1 MLPLLTSRIGSA
13 GNLHLPN
20 RLQAVAAVA
29 GMGLTMV
36 LAAAANAAPITA
48 PTRTAPSIPS
58 PATAPTAPVAP
69 TVAPKPSAPVAGS
82 GAGWLTRQTTRS
94 SGGYSRLGQGLAN
107 KPAAAATIP
116 APALSGTTTTIS
128 GQAVQPALQAETGNA
143 KEN

>member
-1 MLPLLTSRIGSA
+1 MAQKKQSKPSKSVPTSS
-13 GNLHLPN
+13 
-20 RLQAVAAVA
+20 
-29 GMGLTMV
+29 
-36 LAAAANAAPITA
+36 
-48 PTRTAPSIPS
+48 
-58 PATAPTAPVAP
+58 
-69 TVAPKPSAPVAGS
+69 PKPSAPVAGS

-107 KPAAAATIP
+107 KPAATIP